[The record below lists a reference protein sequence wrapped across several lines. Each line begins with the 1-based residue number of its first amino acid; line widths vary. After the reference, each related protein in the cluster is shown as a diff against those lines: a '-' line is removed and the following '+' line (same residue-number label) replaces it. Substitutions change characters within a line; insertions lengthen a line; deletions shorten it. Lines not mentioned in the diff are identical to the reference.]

1 MLPALRIFGY
11 DLQEL
16 IHQGTNTAIY
26 RAVSLINRQ
35 PAILKVL
42 NTEYPTLEQITRLK
56 HEYQITLYLDCEYT
70 VKVDRLETHPNCLVL
85 VLEDFGGIS
94 LKQWIATAEGGLSV
108 AARYQLPIAQFLNIA
123 VQLAKALVFLHQN
136 QIIRR
141 CSVKP

>member
-70 VKVDRLETHPNCLVL
+70 LDLLQKKYVL
-85 VLEDFGGIS
+85 S
-94 LKQWIATAEGGLSV
+94 LKICSSLGQTLNYWVDWHLLKLAQP
-108 AARYQLPIAQFLNIA
+108 ARL
-123 VQLAKALVFLHQN
+123 
-136 QIIRR
+136 
-141 CSVKP
+141 